1 MVHLN
6 GQFKGGG
13 MGAGLVHQISLIF
26 FFLIQNAFYFPF
38 VHTVFLL
45 HGLFIQFLFSLLRF
59 YFDNIEMIKFQFTV
73 TERERDKTSQD

>member
-26 FFLIQNAFYFPF
+26 FFLIQNAFI
-38 VHTVFLL
+38 FLL
-45 HGLFIQFLFSLLRF
+45 YILFSSFMVYLFSF
-59 YFDNIEMIKFQFTV
+59 YSHYCAFTLIIS
-73 TERERDKTSQD
+73 R